1 MVDTRQKPQTRPIP
15 IIEKKEQKSQKK
27 IDKTAKIS
35 GDQEIVRLFV
45 YKNRIYYNE
54 GLDKKLSIAI
64 SKSTYIPNE
73 IADIEIGV
81 EGAKAPLVATKGQGI
96 GILENSRKESIE
108 RGDVIYLK
116 LRGDST
122 LANDLSLVLNASTKD
137 IKYQVTTYF
146 QGKVSKKY
154 HSRYSVFSTSEDDN
168 FDRIEIK
175 GMGGKF
181 KIKSVK
187 MHKSKYEM
195 M

>member
-1 MVDTRQKPQTRPIP
+1 MRKILILVSSLVFTSCFQKTEMEAKRLPVTVKPSVTSPTPDYEMVDTRQKPQTRPIP

-96 GILENSRKESIE
+96 GILENSRK
-108 RGDVIYLK
+108 
-116 LRGDST
+116 
-122 LANDLSLVLNASTKD
+122 
-137 IKYQVTTYF
+137 
-146 QGKVSKKY
+146 
-154 HSRYSVFSTSEDDN
+154 
-168 FDRIEIK
+168 RIN
-175 GMGGKF
+175 
-181 KIKSVK
+181 
-187 MHKSKYEM
+187 
-195 M
+195 